1 MLLLLSR
8 MVENAAFNAPVT
20 TGRKDPANQKRTEL
34 QRFVVHHTEFRV
46 DLGFMSWGGG
56 LAEKRGM

>member
-1 MLLLLSR
+1 MLPSMPQLLQDAKIPQIRRERNSR
-8 MVENAAFNAPVT
+8 
-20 TGRKDPANQKRTEL
+20 DSSC
-34 QRFVVHHTEFRV
+34 TEFRV